1 MKIAFIH
8 DEKKIGTGAHYIN
21 DIMSKKLQSKGV
33 EVKNFYPKLKLKD
46 SPVHMRGLANILY
59 FYSLLGHKA
68 EILRNSMMQGF
79 LNATPRADDIG
90 RDTKN
95 IWYDLR
101 TQGVISELNIKTR
114 RPMRDIAEI
123 EKYVAKRV
131 NGVIATSENVKKELL
146 AMGVAPHKISIIH
159 NAIEDYWFEQPHFPE
174 ITKNPSLVFLGRLG
188 GDAFTLKLKG
198 FDRLVHYFKQFP
210 KIPKITVCISNNKKI
225 LKWMKTSMEN
235 HTLYANVKKDSIPS
249 ILAPLRGSILFIPSR
264 YEGFSLSLIE
274 GMSQGLIP
282 VIYPVGVAEEIIQ
295 NGINGYIVRNQK
307 EAIVATKT
315 ILQDDDLRL
324 KLSQAARDTA
334 KNFTSDVLV
343 EKLLLLYKKILW
355 GVG

>member
-1 MKIAFIH
+1 
-8 DEKKIGTGAHYIN
+8 
-21 DIMSKKLQSKGV
+21 
-33 EVKNFYPKLKLKD
+33 
-46 SPVHMRGLANILY
+46 
-59 FYSLLGHKA
+59 
-68 EILRNSMMQGF
+68 
-79 LNATPRADDIG
+79 
-90 RDTKN
+90 
-95 IWYDLR
+95 
-101 TQGVISELNIKTR
+101 
-114 RPMRDIAEI
+114 MRDIAEI
-123 EKYVAKRV
+123 EKYVAQRV

-159 NAIEDYWFEQPHFPE
+159 NAIEDYWFEQPHLPE
-174 ITKNPSLVFLGRLG
+174 MTKNPSLVFLGRLG

-225 LKWMKTSMEN
+225 LQWMKTSMEN

-295 NGINGYIVRNQK
+295 NGINGYIVRSQK
-307 EAIVATKT
+307 EAIAVTNT
-315 ILQDDDLRL
+315 ILQDNNLRL
-324 KLSQAARDTA
+324 KLSQAACDMS
-334 KNFTSDVLV
+334 KNFTSDALV
-343 EKLLLLYKKILW
+343 EKLLVLYKKILW
-355 GVG
+355 EIG